1 METRNRIKISILLSC
16 TAVILLAKPEVV
28 RAQAS
33 SASTNHVDRKLVYRV
48 DPYYPTDLKRL
59 FIGGVVRLKIVV
71 SAKGTVDTITPLG
84 GNPAFVENS
93 VAAVKKWKY
102 SPADA
107 STEMLI
113 NIDFDPRR

>member
-1 METRNRIKISILLSC
+1 MKIISTAAWGLLLLGISVCAQGQETH
-16 TAVILLAKPEVV
+16 
-28 RAQAS
+28 
-33 SASTNHVDRKLVYRV
+33 SAPGSQTHVERKLIYKV

-71 SAKGTVDTITPLG
+71 SAKGTVETITPLG

-102 SPADA
+102 APADN
-107 STEMLI
+107 STELQI
-113 NIDFDPRR
+113 NLDFDPRR